1 MNAGFNM
8 PVVERLKSIPA
19 FVLRAVVMLLLLIVL
34 VYYPVGMI
42 WVHTV
47 NDSPD
52 AGTSSFEIAGGSHA
66 VSAAAAL
73 VDREINQ
80 HHWTPSDPFFYPG
93 AALTRMPAFQRG
105 IMAAVAR
112 FTIELSD
119 QMARTR
125 GSSGV
130 DEDVQKAN
138 GLFNYSPYV
147 WMWDLNTSWLPTASS
162 ATQYRAGLEALVRY
176 NQRLAKGEA
185 VFERRA
191 DNLLEAMNRMAADL
205 GSSSS
210 DISHYIEGSSQS
222 SFGSAAEL
230 FYFTKGRLYANY
242 IILSALQKDYAVVI
256 EERQLSNAWA
266 KMLESLRIG
275 MSYNHFFV
283 LNFSPDSTLL
293 ANHLASQGFYLMRAR
308 TQMREITDILLK

>member
-1 MNAGFNM
+1 MLNF
-8 PVVERLKSIPA
+8 LKSIPRLA
-19 FVLRAVVMLLLLIVL
+19 LTTLISLLLLILL

-42 WVHTV
+42 WVHTIS
-47 NDSPD
+47 DSPD
-52 AGTSSFEIAGGSHA
+52 YSASKFEIEGGSHA
-66 VSAAAAL
+66 VAVAASL
-73 VDREINQ
+73 VDREVNQ
-80 HHWTPSDPFFYPG
+80 HHWAPSDPFFYPG

-105 IMAAVAR
+105 IMATVAR

-119 QMARTR
+119 QIARTR

-147 WMWDLNTSWLPTASS
+147 WMWDLSTSWLPTASS
-162 ATQYRAGLEALVRY
+162 ATQYRAGLEALTRY

-242 IILSALQKDYAVVI
+242 MILAALQKDYASVI
-256 EERQLSNAWA
+256 EERQLSTAWA
-266 KMLESLRIG
+266 RMLESLRIG

>member
-1 MNAGFNM
+1 MLNF
-8 PVVERLKSIPA
+8 LKSIPRLA
-19 FVLRAVVMLLLLIVL
+19 LTTLISLLLLILL
-34 VYYPVGMI
+34 VYYPVGMV
-42 WVHTV
+42 WVHTI

-52 AGTSSFEIAGGSHA
+52 YSASKFEIEGGSHA
-66 VSAAAAL
+66 VAVAASL
-73 VDREINQ
+73 VDREVNQ

-105 IMAAVAR
+105 IMATVAR

-119 QMARTR
+119 QIARTR

-147 WMWDLNTSWLPTASS
+147 WMWDLSTSWLPTASS
-162 ATQYRAGLEALVRY
+162 ATQYRAGLESLTRY

-242 IILSALQKDYAVVI
+242 MILAALQKDYASVI
-256 EERQLSNAWA
+256 EERQLSTAWA
-266 KMLESLRIG
+266 RMLESLRIG

>member
-1 MNAGFNM
+1 MK
-8 PVVERLKSIPA
+8 RLLDFIKTLPRAVAVLLISIFL
-19 FVLRAVVMLLLLIVL
+19 FVLV
-34 VYYPVGMI
+34 VYYPVGMV

-47 NDSPD
+47 DDSPD
-52 AGTSSFEIAGGSHA
+52 YNISEFEIEGGSHA
-66 VSAAAAL
+66 VAAATAL

-105 IMAAVAR
+105 IMATIAR

-119 QMARTR
+119 QIARTR

-162 ATQYRAGLEALVRY
+162 ATQYRAGLESLMRY
-176 NQRLAKGEA
+176 NQRLAKNEA

-242 IILSALQKDYAVVI
+242 MILSALQKDYAVVI

>member
-1 MNAGFNM
+1 MK
-8 PVVERLKSIPA
+8 RLLDFIKTLPRAVAVLLISIFL
-19 FVLRAVVMLLLLIVL
+19 FVLV
-34 VYYPVGMI
+34 VYYPVGMV

-47 NDSPD
+47 DDSPD
-52 AGTSSFEIAGGSHA
+52 YNISEFEIEGGSHA
-66 VSAAAAL
+66 VAAATAL

-105 IMAAVAR
+105 IMATIAR

-119 QMARTR
+119 QIARTR

-162 ATQYRAGLEALVRY
+162 ATQYRAGLESLMRY
-176 NQRLAKGEA
+176 NQRLAKNEA

-210 DISHYIEGSSQS
+210 DISQYIEGHSES

-266 KMLESLRIG
+266 RMLESLRIG